1 LRTVRSDRTPVKFS
15 KLMTKRGQVNA
26 TLRLGAF
33 SLQASPLGHRCFG
46 ALPEGVNFP
55 GLHKAQVME
64 PKETAGKE
72 LSWFKLCKRF
82 TPFKTFK
89 PFYEGTARDLRIGRG
104 PRD

>member
-1 LRTVRSDRTPVKFS
+1 VTQCR
-15 KLMTKRGQVNA
+15 QVNE
-26 TLRLGAF
+26 TLRPGAF

-64 PKETAGKE
+64 PKETAGTE

-89 PFYEGTARDLRIGRG
+89 PFNKDAARD
-104 PRD
+104 P